1 MRSQFGGRSCAF
13 AGGGAMKK
21 HVSMF
26 HISTDEMASIRENR
40 SIKDIDFQYNER
52 TWKPIQDAVARI
64 GRDANTCRWPCF
76 PQDACWIEEIVT
88 LRDELERL
96 GRGCLLF
103 AEARKRAATNSDLK
117 KLFTAKAQQAE
128 SLRLRLMEEY
138 EPIVGRQI
146 TALFSELERI
156 LSYQIAIVSSKPSSS
171 KDNASL
177 PHLDYYFHGL
187 SNAWRNIGGPNG
199 GKLLN
204 GFIQA
209 CAEPVIGP
217 RSASFRAI
225 DKRIQRLKGTSKNI
239 AGQTLDNQIRSYG
252 G

>member
-1 MRSQFGGRSCAF
+1 
-13 AGGGAMKK
+13 MKK
-21 HVSMF
+21 DVSMF
-26 HISTDEMASIRENR
+26 HKYTDDEMASIREGR

-52 TWKPIQDAVARI
+52 TWKPIQGAVARI

-76 PQDACWIEEIVT
+76 PQDTCWIEVVT

-103 AEARKRAATNSDLK
+103 AEARKRAATDSDLK

-138 EPIVGRQI
+138 EPILSRQI
-146 TALFSELERI
+146 NALFSELARI
-156 LSYQIAIVSSKPSSS
+156 LSYQIASVSSKPSSS

-187 SNAWRNIGGPNG
+187 NNVWRNIGGPNS

-225 DKRIQRLKGTSKNI
+225 DKRIQRLKGTSKNT
-239 AGQTLDNQIRSYG
+239 AGPDP
-252 G
+252 